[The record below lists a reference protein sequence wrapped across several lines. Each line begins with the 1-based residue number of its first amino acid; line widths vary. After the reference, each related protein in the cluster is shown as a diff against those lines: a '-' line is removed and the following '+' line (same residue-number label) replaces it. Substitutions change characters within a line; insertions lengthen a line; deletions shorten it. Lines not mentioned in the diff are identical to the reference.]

1 MAGEEGKGWMKKSG
15 GRPLHSFFWGVDRG
29 WVWGGRLLTV
39 VCMHEPNLPPSA
51 VRVRDVRATEA
62 PGPPSFSL
70 PPSLSSQAMSCCQPT
85 YACLQWRGGVGV
97 VWGSGGGDRGTWAA
111 SVFFLSPSTLV
122 FLPVRRWCCSLLT
135 PPAPPRP
142 LHALCIWITS
152 EAPLSWVEN

>member
-122 FLPVRRWCCSLLT
+122 S
-135 PPAPPRP
+135 PA
-142 LHALCIWITS
+142 C
-152 EAPLSWVEN
+152 APLMLFPFNPSSSPPSSPRSLHLDNIGGAT